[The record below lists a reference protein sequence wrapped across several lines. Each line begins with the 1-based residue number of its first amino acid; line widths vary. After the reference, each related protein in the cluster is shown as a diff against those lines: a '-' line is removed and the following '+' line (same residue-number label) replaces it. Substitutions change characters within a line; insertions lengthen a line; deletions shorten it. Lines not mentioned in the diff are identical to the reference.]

1 MNAIRRLFR
10 GENDY
15 DFVRLWRYGLIAS
28 VAMVV
33 LSVVLLVV
41 QNLALGLDF
50 EGGTAWEVP
59 TSEVSVAEAR
69 ELLRPL
75 GEENAKIQ
83 TVGADVLRV
92 QSAEI
97 DAAAVAEVRSALAEG
112 AGITSDQIAVTTVGP
127 SWGDEISGKA
137 IRALVLFFI
146 AIALY
151 ITFALRDWRMA
162 VGALVAVVHD
172 IIISVGLYALLQ
184 IEVTPATVIAFLT
197 ILGFSLYDTVVVYSR
212 IRDNTP
218 MVSVAGRMTY
228 TQMASLSL
236 NQVLMRSINTS
247 FTAVLPVLSILVVGS
262 LIFGATTLQEFG
274 FALLV
279 GLVVGVY
286 SSIFVATPI
295 VAYLNE
301 RSPAYAQIRQ
311 RLDSRTPAGVRSAP
325 GASRKPGTATDASAA
340 ADGETGAASIAVNG
354 DLGGREGAGQAVT
367 AAASSVP
374 SRAAGPKLPPGY
386 SASHPPRPRRTKRR

>member
-28 VAMVV
+28 CVMVA

-69 ELLRPL
+69 DLLRPL
-75 GEENAKIQ
+75 GEEGAKIQ
-83 TVGADVLRV
+83 TVGDDVLRV
-92 QSAEI
+92 QSAET
-97 DAAAVAEVRSALAEG
+97 DAGAVAEVRAVLAEG

-127 SWGDEISGKA
+127 SWGDEISKKA

-146 AIALY
+146 AIAIY

-301 RSPAYAQIRQ
+301 RTTTYRQVRQ
-311 RLDSRTPAGVRSAP
+311 RLDSRAEPGSRSAP
-325 GASRKPGTATDASAA
+325 GRTRRAVAAATPGTSSTTDWPAGSGTAPDGPGREVAA
-340 ADGETGAASIAVNG
+340 AAA
-354 DLGGREGAGQAVT
+354 
-367 AAASSVP
+367 
-374 SRAAGPKLPPGY
+374 RAAGPKLPPGY